1 MPEQYDSKELLI
13 DFLNHKSILLSDANE
28 YEKILE
34 SNDYVS
40 LIFDK
45 KSRLDVINLA
55 IKKTNAK
62 SYLEIGCDKDEV
74 FSQVNVQTKIGVDPF
89 KGGTHRMTSDWFFI
103 TNNQTF
109 DVIFIDGL
117 HYYEQLHRDVTH
129 SLKFL
134 NKNGIIIIHDLL
146 PITEKQTAI
155 PVPDFWYPG
164 WLGDAYKVNFDLINN
179 PFFDFHIV
187 KTDLGCGII
196 SNFNNKE
203 ITIPKLNVNYKHY
216 TDNIYNLPLISFTEA
231 KILLS

>member
-1 MPEQYDSKELLI
+1 MTKIDSQQLINDFIKHKFIKSNDSK
-13 DFLNHKSILLSDANE
+13 DYKQILKFKKYISME
-28 YEKILE
+28 
-34 SNDYVS
+34 
-40 LIFDK
+40 FDIE
-45 KSRLDVINLA
+45 SRLDLINLA
-55 IKKTNAK
+55 VKKTNAK

-74 FSQVNVQTKIGVDPF
+74 FSQVNVQTKIGVDIIR
-89 KGGTHRMTSDWFFI
+89 GGTHRMTSDWFFI

-155 PVPDFWYPG
+155 PFPGSWYPG

-196 SNFNNKE
+196 SNVNNKE
-203 ITIPKLNVNYKHY
+203 ITIPKLNVNYKY
-216 TDNIYNLPLISFTEA
+216 YRCNIYNLPLISFTEA
-231 KILLS
+231 KTLLS